1 MHFETT
7 LPNER
12 QLVKTETS
20 RRNYTT
26 IYVGLTPELV
36 KKLGDLAKKE
46 GKTESEVLRKI
57 LDTYFKDIEKK
68 GLPYEPLRK
77 FSPVGLKFLPR
88 TITKKQDLRLRELVE
103 KTGRKTSELVR
114 EAVESFIE
122 QK

>member
-1 MHFETT
+1 
-7 LPNER
+7 
-12 QLVKTETS
+12 LVKTETS

>member
-7 LPNER
+7 LPNEK
-12 QLVKTETS
+12 QLVKAGIS

-46 GKTESEVLRKI
+46 GKTESEILRKI
-57 LDTYFKDIEKK
+57 LDSYFKEIDKK

-77 FSPVGLKFLPR
+77 FSPVGLRFLPR
-88 TITKKQDLRLRELVE
+88 TITKKQDEKLMELCE
-103 KTGRKTSELVR
+103 KTGRKISELAR
-114 EAVESFIE
+114 EVIESFVE
-122 QK
+122 QI